1 MLFLSPSSPPSHFK
15 PACRLTPTASCP
27 TLLKR
32 SSPKPY
38 KIQVLVLPLFV
49 ADTTSALGL
58 VEVVAAVSPVWHGC
72 SWGCSRDCWG
82 AAALATVG
90 DRSLTGGACKG
101 CCCCSWD
108 CCMGFAA
115 RSTAGA
121 GKQVLASTLPSSSEL
136 LSLLSSEL
144 LLVLLELLQLLSCS
158 PSTDAVPA
166 AVAVTGAVSGSAFA
180 PVGTGT
186 GHLST
191 FSLESD
197 ILPSTSFR

>member
-1 MLFLSPSSPPSHFK
+1 
-15 PACRLTPTASCP
+15 
-27 TLLKR
+27 
-32 SSPKPY
+32 
-38 KIQVLVLPLFV
+38 
-49 ADTTSALGL
+49 
-58 VEVVAAVSPVWHGC
+58 
-72 SWGCSRDCWG
+72 
-82 AAALATVG
+82 
-90 DRSLTGGACKG
+90 
-101 CCCCSWD
+101 
-108 CCMGFAA
+108 MGFAA